1 MKDNFQQIGNF
12 LFRIQEIVNR
22 EKTTIGALEKKIGAS
37 KGVISRAITNGTD
50 IQSKWILRIVENY
63 PDISPDWLLTGRGS
77 MERVGGV
84 QVEGVSISGSN
95 EISGSTIVG
104 NGCSDRCEL
113 VRMLTRQTEAQNA
126 QILKLLEMA
135 GKPLKRD

>member
-1 MKDNFQQIGNF
+1 MRDFSVIKK
-12 LFRIQEIVNR
+12 RILQY
-22 EKTTIGALEKKIGAS
+22 LEF
-37 KGVISRAITNGTD
+37 KGITKYKFYQDTGITNG
-50 IQSKWILRIVENY
+50 ILSQSNGLSEDNILKFLSGY

-113 VRMLTRQTEAQNA
+113 VRMLTRQTDAQNA
-126 QILKLLEMA
+126 QILKLLEMV

>member
-1 MKDNFQQIGNF
+1 MRDFSVIKK
-12 LFRIQEIVNR
+12 RILQY
-22 EKTTIGALEKKIGAS
+22 LEF
-37 KGVISRAITNGTD
+37 KGITEYKFHQDTGITNG
-50 IQSKWILRIVENY
+50 ILSQSNGLSEDNILKFLSGY

-113 VRMLTRQTEAQNA
+113 VRMLTRQTDAQNA
-126 QILKLLEMA
+126 QILKLLEMV